1 MANPKLFSEFRSSYG
16 HFYLIEIWDDEYTGT
31 SPDQFNVTGEGF
43 QLNYSGQTDNVYS
56 PIIGSSVSFGMYV
69 QDSATNAFLTNLK
82 QYQQDRYFG
91 VNVIST
97 HDTISECHVALTQHG
112 FTDSQMQNTF
122 CLIMEDGVDWRLDNG
137 QG

>member
-1 MANPKLFSEFRSSYG
+1 MSK
-16 HFYLIEIWDDEYTGT
+16 YLLIMVTMTSFNGGT
-31 SPDQFNVTGEGF
+31 
-43 QLNYSGQTDNVYS
+43 
-56 PIIGSSVSFGMYV
+56 
-69 QDSATNAFLTNLK
+69 
-82 QYQQDRYFG
+82 

-112 FTDSQMQNTF
+112 FTDSQMQNAF